1 LRPLR
6 TKRLEAQLADSESE
20 CARLLRTLDQA
31 KAERERVETES
42 AKRKEEVEREL
53 TKTKN
58 ELDTARSK
66 IKLYADYDEI
76 KRELEIMKVRRLL
89 IV

>member
-1 LRPLR
+1 M
-6 TKRLEAQLADSESE
+6 
-20 CARLLRTLDQA
+20 
-31 KAERERVETES
+31 ETES

-53 TKTKN
+53 TTTKN

-76 KRELEIMKVRRLL
+76 KRELEIMKVQSSSHRLGVYSH
-89 IV
+89 I

>member
-1 LRPLR
+1 M
-6 TKRLEAQLADSESE
+6 
-20 CARLLRTLDQA
+20 
-31 KAERERVETES
+31 ETES